1 MVGAIQLHLDRI
13 TQDLL
18 DKNHITT
25 QQIERLTSR
34 GVKPEDLLE
43 TLTKVGAV
51 SSNFVKRFIVEQ
63 IRLGR
68 YELSV
73 IQQYHFLS
81 EHEVLQ
87 YLAEVLNYPF
97 IDLDS
102 VDLDYRLAE
111 KAPFNQLKRAV
122 AIPISQND
130 MHVTVVFSDPLNVD
144 AQETL
149 QRIYPRKPLS
159 IAVATTKQ
167 IEAYLLKM
175 ELKDSVKELVTNIR
189 NELNSI
195 GSAEEQQE
203 ASSILQLIEVV
214 LKQTINSRS
223 SDIHIEPTEKN
234 CVVRGRIDG
243 SLTEIFI
250 FDKDIYPP
258 LASRLKLLANLD
270 IAEKRKPQ
278 DGRFSANVGDKEYD
292 FRISTLP
299 ILYGESIVM
308 RVLDKTKAL
317 VKLEEAGMDPV
328 SYQKLHTAL
337 KAPYG
342 VILVTGPT
350 GSGKTTTLYGALNE
364 LRSVTEKVITV
375 EDPVE
380 YRMNLIQQVQ
390 VNPKVGLSFAD
401 ALRSILRQDPDKI
414 MIGEIRDQ
422 ETLEIAIKAA
432 LTGHLVISTLHTNDA
447 ISAIPRMVDMGI
459 EPYLISGALVAIQAQ
474 RLVRKIC
481 NHCKEVADLP
491 PNLLEQYKEYIP
503 EGTVFKHGTGCREC
517 SGTGY
522 QGREMICE
530 VLPIS
535 EELSSM
541 IAKEVSKTA
550 LMEQALEEGFQ
561 NMFLNGIQKA
571 VDGVTTLDEILRVA
585 KS

>member
-1 MVGAIQLHLDRI
+1 LVGEIQLDRI

-25 QQIERLTSR
+25 QQVERLTSR
-34 GVKPEDLLE
+34 GVKPDDLLE
-43 TLTKVGAV
+43 TLTRVGAV
-51 SSNFVKRFIVEQ
+51 SANFVKRFIVEQ

-68 YELSV
+68 YELG
-73 IQQYHFLS
+73 IIKQYDFMS
-81 EHEVLQ
+81 EAETLKH
-87 YLAEVLNYPF
+87 LAEVMNYPY

-111 KAPFNQLKRAV
+111 RAPFAQLKKAM
-122 AIPISQND
+122 AIPISQTDLNI
-130 MHVTVVFSDPLNVD
+130 TVVFSDPLDVN
-144 AQETL
+144 AQEML

-159 IAVATTKQ
+159 IAVATSKQ

-175 ELKDSVKELVTNIR
+175 EIKDSVKELVASIR
-189 NELNSI
+189 QELNSI

-203 ASSILQLIEVV
+203 ASSILQLIDVV
-214 LKQTINSRS
+214 LKSTINSRS

-243 SLTEIFI
+243 ALTEIFI

-258 LASRLKLLANLD
+258 MASRLKLLANLD

-278 DGRFSANVGDKEYD
+278 DGRFSAHVGSREYD

-308 RVLDKTKAL
+308 RVLDKEKAL
-317 VKLEEAGMDPV
+317 VKLEEAGMDNA
-328 SYQKLHTAL
+328 SYKKLHQAL
-337 KAPYG
+337 KTPYG

-390 VNPKVGLSFAD
+390 VNPKVGLTFAD

-414 MIGEIRDQ
+414 MIGEIRDH

-447 ISAIPRMVDMGI
+447 ISAIPRMSDMGI
-459 EPYLISGALVAIQAQ
+459 EPYLISGAVVAIQAQ

-481 NHCKEVADLP
+481 VHCKEDAQLP
-491 PNLLEQYKEYIP
+491 TNLLEQYKHLIP
-503 EGTVFKHGTGCREC
+503 DHPTFKEGKGCREC

-541 IAKEVSKTA
+541 IAKEASKA
-550 LMEQALEEGFQ
+550 DMMEQALKEGFQ
-561 NMFLNGIQKA
+561 NIFANGILKA
-571 VDGVTTLDEILRVA
+571 AEGVTTFEEILKVA

>member
-1 MVGAIQLHLDRI
+1 MVGETHLDRI

-18 DKNHITT
+18 DKNHIST
-25 QQIERLTSR
+25 QQIERLSTR
-34 GVKPEDLLE
+34 GVKTEDLLE
-43 TLTKVGAV
+43 TLTRVGAV
-51 SSNFVKRFIVEQ
+51 SANFVKRFIVEQ

-68 YELSV
+68 YELG
-73 IQQYHFLS
+73 IIKQYEFIS
-81 EHEVLQ
+81 ELETLK
-87 YLAEVLNYPF
+87 YLAEVMNYPF

-111 KAPFNQLKRAV
+111 RAPYAQLKKAV
-122 AIPISQND
+122 AIPISQSDLNI
-130 MHVTVVFSDPLNVD
+130 TVVFSDPLDVN
-144 AQETL
+144 AQEML
-149 QRIYPRKPLS
+149 QRIYPRKPIA
-159 IAVATTKQ
+159 IAVATSKQ

-175 ELKDSVKELVTNIR
+175 EIKDSVKELVASIR
-189 NELNSI
+189 QELNSI

-203 ASSILQLIEVV
+203 ASSILQLIDVV
-214 LKQTINSRS
+214 LKSTINSRS

-243 SLTEIFI
+243 ALTEIFI

-258 LASRLKLLANLD
+258 MASRLKLLANLD

-278 DGRFSANVGDKEYD
+278 DGRFSAHVGEREYD

-308 RVLDKTKAL
+308 RVLDKEKAL
-317 VKLEEAGMDPV
+317 VKLEEAGMDSD
-328 SYQKLHTAL
+328 SYQKLHSAL
-337 KAPYG
+337 QTPYG

-390 VNPKVGLSFAD
+390 VNPKVGLTFAD

-414 MIGEIRDQ
+414 MIGEIRDH

-447 ISAIPRMVDMGI
+447 ISAIPRMSDMGI
-459 EPYLISGALVAIQAQ
+459 EPYLISGAVVAIQAQ

-481 NHCKEVADLP
+481 VHCKEDAKLP
-491 PNLLEQYKEYIP
+491 ANLLEEYKDYLP
-503 EGTVFKHGTGCREC
+503 EHPTFKEGKGCREC

-530 VLPIS
+530 VLPIT
-535 EELSSM
+535 EALSSM
-541 IAKEVSKTA
+541 IAKEASKSDM
-550 LMEQALEEGFQ
+550 MEQALKDGFQ
-561 NMFLNGIQKA
+561 NIFSNGMLKA
-571 VDGVTTLDEILRVA
+571 AQGVTTFEEILKVA